1 MRLFTFGYKNKFS
14 SILRSLVAIAIGIVM
29 IISNDATRTLVQ
41 VIAALL
47 FAAGLITLVNGFVQK
62 RRGGG
67 SMSIS
72 VTNAVVDVVLGLV
85 LYLNP
90 GIVGG
95 IIVYLIGAAL
105 IIFGLLQVL
114 AMYGAL
120 AQLGGGFISLGL
132 SIMAVLFGIV
142 IRFNPF
148 SKAIM
153 SILAGIA
160 LIVYGVS
167 ELVSA
172 WKVDKAIKDY
182 EIKFTR
188 TGESAERVPE
198 DGPAPTDLDEVR
210 DIDYRRVDEQ

>member
-1 MRLFTFGYKNKFS
+1 
-14 SILRSLVAIAIGIVM
+14 
-29 IISNDATRTLVQ
+29 
-41 VIAALL
+41 
-47 FAAGLITLVNGFVQK
+47 
-62 RRGGG
+62 
-67 SMSIS
+67 
-72 VTNAVVDVVLGLV
+72 
-85 LYLNP
+85 
-90 GIVGG
+90 
-95 IIVYLIGAAL
+95 
-105 IIFGLLQVL
+105 
-114 AMYGAL
+114 
-120 AQLGGGFISLGL
+120 
-132 SIMAVLFGIV
+132 MAVLFGIV
-142 IRFNPF
+142 IVFNPF